1 MNFQAR
7 YAGFLLFFGLSA
19 LIGWQGY
26 TYIFDTEAASIT
38 LTGIEDEGW
47 CAGDAACTITSNKKG
62 DVSIALDGQ
71 PLINEF
77 KMGKSHVHPFSIP
90 TKQIASGAHKLK
102 IVFVDR
108 SYNKNKT
115 EIEREFFV
123 DNQPLQA
130 ALVRPDAN
138 AKVFQGRTLHVQF
151 QVNKPIKGATVS
163 TLSEKYPCFPESK
176 KALIYEAYVPVPC
189 EEKANEYLFSVD
201 VVDNVGNTV
210 RLDNKFQVVAYP
222 FKKNALALSKET
234 VDQEHELGAEAQVFE
249 NLISKLTEE
258 SPQEKLWNGSF
269 CTPVDI
275 KKITTEFGTIRT
287 TQHKGRYAHKAIDVI
302 DAPRSVVWA
311 TQDGVV
317 VLKDRFEH
325 SGNTIVIDHGF
336 GLLSMFFHLEDF
348 ARINVGDKV
357 AIGNP
362 IGTLGK
368 TGYATGYHLHWEMRV
383 NNIPVDPMQWT
394 KEIF

>member
-1 MNFQAR
+1 
-7 YAGFLLFFGLSA
+7 
-19 LIGWQGY
+19 
-26 TYIFDTEAASIT
+26 
-38 LTGIEDEGW
+38 
-47 CAGDAACTITSNKKG
+47 
-62 DVSIALDGQ
+62 
-71 PLINEF
+71 
-77 KMGKSHVHPFSIP
+77 
-90 TKQIASGAHKLK
+90 
-102 IVFVDR
+102 
-108 SYNKNKT
+108 
-115 EIEREFFV
+115 
-123 DNQPLQA
+123 
-130 ALVRPDAN
+130 
-138 AKVFQGRTLHVQF
+138 
-151 QVNKPIKGATVS
+151 
-163 TLSEKYPCFPESK
+163 
-176 KALIYEAYVPVPC
+176 
-189 EEKANEYLFSVD
+189 
-201 VVDNVGNTV
+201 
-210 RLDNKFQVVAYP
+210 LDNKFQVVAYP